1 MPINFYLASGQKEQ
15 TTLARPVVGHTV
27 VQWHPENLRFV
38 VIELQPK
45 LYGIDLSAY
54 AQSISLQLKQAIPV
68 FDQLLNW
75 CNKIDPRAVSA
86 KILVGQI
93 CAETNRLELQAFDK
107 QFVWL
112 LRFQNK
118 YKIEVTPKGIIGELL
133 PGDQLIIGSS
143 KLIANLDKNV
153 LLDKPIKNQLE
164 NLSHRM
170 QQETKLLLVT
180 NILEQKINLK
190 KLIKSFQIQRK
201 TQINSNYIFP
211 TPTFSLK
218 RSGFNFQNKHKISL
232 LIACIFLIALII
244 SVGLGINKRNYAIE
258 QQKQQQLI
266 ADVTYR
272 LEQAKSLQELNP
284 ARAKTLLTEASQSLD
299 DYIANNKLPSPTLE
313 ELKHN
318 VSKAYELVSGLIL
331 VQEASLFY
339 DPNLLKD
346 GFSPLQLSL
355 SDDDLV
361 LLDTKNKIA
370 GNVNL
375 DSKSAEIIAGSNQ
388 IQDST
393 KLASIPAWVFLLSAN
408 KLAIIDKNTQKQIKS
423 FVLANTN
430 VSDMVGYG
438 NNLYILDVAS
448 GQVYR
453 FRGVHDGLAKA
464 EDYFDKKQDL
474 TGAVKLAV
482 DGSLWLLYS
491 NGSIEKYTSGLR
503 DALYSDFN
511 LDEPLKS
518 PSSFFTDENQNNI
531 YILDKLQ
538 NRIVAVSKIGEFKAE
553 YHWQGLSS
561 CDGFV
566 VSEKIGKILVLKD
579 GKIWGIN
586 LK

>member
-15 TTLARPVVGHTV
+15 ITLTQSVVGHTV

-218 RSGFNFQNKHKISL
+218 RGGFNFQNKHKISL

-408 KLAIIDKNTQKQIKS
+408 RLAIIDKNTQKQIKS

-518 PSSFFTDENQNNI
+518 SSSFFTDENQNNI

>member
-1 MPINFYLASGQKEQ
+1 L
-15 TTLARPVVGHTV
+15 
-27 VQWHPENLRFV
+27 
-38 VIELQPK
+38 
-45 LYGIDLSAY
+45 
-54 AQSISLQLKQAIPV
+54 
-68 FDQLLNW
+68 
-75 CNKIDPRAVSA
+75 
-86 KILVGQI
+86 
-93 CAETNRLELQAFDK
+93 
-107 QFVWL
+107 
-112 LRFQNK
+112 
-118 YKIEVTPKGIIGELL
+118 
-133 PGDQLIIGSS
+133 
-143 KLIANLDKNV
+143 
-153 LLDKPIKNQLE
+153 
-164 NLSHRM
+164 

-180 NILEQKINLK
+180 NVLEQKINLK
-190 KLIKSFQIQRK
+190 KLIKPFQIQRK
-201 TQINSNYIFP
+201 TQISSNYIFP

-218 RSGFNFQNKHKISL
+218 RGGFNFQNKHKISL

-388 IQDST
+388 IQDGA

-430 VSDMVGYG
+430 VSDVVGYG
-438 NNLYILDVAS
+438 NNLYILDVNS